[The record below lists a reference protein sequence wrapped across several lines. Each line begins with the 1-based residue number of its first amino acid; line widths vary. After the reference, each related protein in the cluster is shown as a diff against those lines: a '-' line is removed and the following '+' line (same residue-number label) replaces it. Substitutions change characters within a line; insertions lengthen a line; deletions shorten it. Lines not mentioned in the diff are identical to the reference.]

1 MPRGTHGGGL
11 GRSAARPRPGAGG
24 AIPGVPGPGG
34 SGRGPGAAIDASAN
48 LNPLGPPAWLDA
60 AFNEGRRAALAYP
73 DPDYAG
79 LRAAAGAGLGLD
91 PDRLVF
97 GAGADELM
105 FALARAAGR
114 AVALIEEPCYS
125 AYREASEDAGLRVV
139 TARAPLPGPAIGGRA
154 GGEGSRAGRS
164 GADDRDAGA
173 EAAYGRYAAL
183 LSAEPEALLWLAAP
197 NNPTGLLP
205 AGYPELPA
213 RLARDFP
220 RAVIAV
226 DEAFVDFVDGLD
238 PRGCLDEASRLP
250 NLVALRSMTKF
261 WCVPGLRLG
270 YAVAGGD
277 LPGRLRAALPTWP
290 LNCVAE
296 AFARR
301 AFADP
306 GAAARREATRAAV
319 AAERARMAGLLSGLP
334 GIEALE
340 ARANYYLVRV
350 NEAAA
355 GISAGELA
363 GRAEAAGV
371 GLRRCG
377 SFAGLAG
384 TELGHV
390 VGGQGYLRVAVRS
403 PVEND
408 SIFAV
413 IARIV
418 GQMAAGGRAPGA
430 LERPDVA
437 PSPAAAA
444 RRPAAS
450 RSAVSSPAA
459 ARRARALMVLGTSS
473 GAGKSLITTALCRIF
488 RDLGVDVA
496 PYKAQNMANNSA
508 VTPDGLELGRA
519 QAVQAAACGLEPD
532 VRMNPVLLKPET
544 DRAAQVV
551 LMGRPYA
558 RLEAADYYRLKDE
571 MRAAARSA
579 YDSLAA
585 EHELVVMEGAGSPA
599 EINLKANDFVNLAAA
614 RYAGARALLV
624 GDIDRGG
631 VFASF
636 IGTVS
641 TFSPEELGLFGGFV
655 VNKFRGD
662 PALLGDAFAMVEDRT
677 GFPTLGCVPMLAGLD
692 IPDEDEPV
700 VKAGSR
706 PGAELRI
713 AAPALRRVSNFTD
726 LDAFA
731 AEPDV
736 AVEPVASGRELR
748 SGRWDAVV
756 IPGSK
761 STVADLAWLRSVG
774 LADAIADFAAAGGTV
789 VGVCGGYQ
797 MLGRRI
803 LDPDR
808 IEAAGVE
815 TPGLGLLPLVTAFA
829 RDKRLARRAARWVE
843 GDLPLEG
850 YEIHHGRTYP
860 EAEGLKAVMLGDDG
874 ESLGYGE
881 GRIWGSYLHGL
892 FDADAFRRHFLNGLR
907 AIRGLSPLPIHERPS
922 LDRRIGALADAVRD
936 ALDMQVIR
944 AFAGL

>member
-1 MPRGTHGGGL
+1 MPRGAHGGRL
-11 GRSAARPRPGAGG
+11 GREAARPRPGEAGG
-24 AIPGVPGPGG
+24 SASTLGTSGP
-34 SGRGPGAAIDASAN
+34 AIDASAN

-73 DPDYAG
+73 DPDYG
-79 LRAAAGAGLGLD
+79 ELRAAAGAGLRLD
-91 PDRLVF
+91 PDRIVF

-105 FALARAAGR
+105 FALARASGKAL
-114 AVALIEEPCYS
+114 ALIEEPCYS
-125 AYREASEDAGLRVV
+125 AYREASEDAGLRV
-139 TARAPLPGPAIGGRA
+139 APSRAALPGPAIGRPADGEGRPA
-154 GGEGSRAGRS
+154 GGSE
-164 GADDRDAGA
+164 ADDRGTGA
-173 EAAYGRYAAL
+173 EAAFERYAAL

-197 NNPTGLLP
+197 NNPTGLVP
-205 AGYPELPA
+205 EGYPELPA
-213 RLARDFP
+213 RLARAFP
-220 RAVIAV
+220 RALIAV

-270 YAVAGGD
+270 YAVAGEE
-277 LPGRLRAALPTWP
+277 LARRLRAALPTWP

-306 GAAARREATRAAV
+306 GAAARRDETRASV
-319 AAERARMAGLLSGLP
+319 AAERARMAELLSGLP
-334 GIEALE
+334 GIQALE

-350 NEAAA
+350 DEAAA

-363 GRAEAAGV
+363 SRAEAAGI
-371 GLRRCG
+371 GLRCCD
-377 SFAGLAG
+377 SF
-384 TELGHV
+384 
-390 VGGQGYLRVAVRS
+390 GGFGEPERGRTGGGDEYLRIAVRS
-403 PVEND
+403 PEEND
-408 SIFAV
+408 AIVAV

-418 GQMAAGGRAPGA
+418 GEALGGGRERPSSG
-430 LERPDVA
+430 RPDVT

-450 RSAVSSPAA
+450 RFAGSSPAS

-532 VRMNPVLLKPET
+532 VRMNPVLLKPEG
-544 DRAAQVV
+544 DRSSQVV
-551 LMGRPYA
+551 VMGRPYA
-558 RLEAADYYRLKDE
+558 RLEAADYYRLKGE
-571 MRAAARSA
+571 MRAAARAA

-614 RYAGARALLV
+614 RHAGARALLV

-641 TFSPEELGLFGGFV
+641 TFSPEELRLFGGFV

-677 GFPTLGCVPMLAGLD
+677 GFPTLGCVPMLSGLD

-713 AAPALRRVSNFTD
+713 AVPALRRVSNFTD

-748 SGRWDAVV
+748 DGRWDAIV

-761 STVADLAWLRSVG
+761 ATVADLAWLRSVG
-774 LADAIADFAAAGGTV
+774 LAEAIADFAAGGGTV
-789 VGVCGGYQ
+789 VGICGGYQ

-808 IEAAGVE
+808 IEADGVE

-829 RDKRLARRAARWVE
+829 PDKRLARRVARWAE
-843 GDLPLEG
+843 GDLQLEG
-850 YEIHHGRTYP
+850 YEIHHGRTLP

-874 ESLGYGE
+874 EALGYGD
-881 GRIWGSYLHGL
+881 GRVWGSYLHGL

-907 AIRGLSPLPIHERPS
+907 ADRGFKPLPIHERPS
-922 LDRRIGALADAVRD
+922 LDSRIGILADAVRD
-936 ALDMQVIR
+936 ALDMRAIR
-944 AFAGL
+944 ALAGL

>member
-1 MPRGTHGGGL
+1 MPRGAHGGRL
-11 GRSAARPRPGAGG
+11 GRAAALRGA
-24 AIPGVPGPGG
+24 
-34 SGRGPGAAIDASAN
+34 SGLAIDASAN

-73 DPDYAG
+73 DPDYAE
-79 LRAAAGAGLGLD
+79 LRAAAGAGLRLD
-91 PDRLVF
+91 PDRIVF

-105 FALARAAGR
+105 FALARASGKAL
-114 AVALIEEPCYS
+114 ALIEEPCYS
-125 AYREASEDAGLRVV
+125 AYREASEDAGLRVLAV
-139 TARAPLPGPAIGGRA
+139 RAALPGPAPGRRDDGADSSSGRTAADGGPA
-154 GGEGSRAGRS
+154 DGRD
-164 GADDRDAGA
+164 GADDPGAGA
-173 EAAYGRYAAL
+173 EAAFERYAAL
-183 LSAEPEALLWLAAP
+183 LSAKPEALLWLAAP
-197 NNPTGLLP
+197 NNPTGLVP
-205 AGYPELPA
+205 EGYPELPA
-213 RLARDFP
+213 RLARAFP
-220 RAVIAV
+220 RALIAV

-238 PRGCLDEASRLP
+238 PRGCLDEAARLP
-250 NLVALRSMTKF
+250 NLVAFRSMTKF

-270 YAVAGGD
+270 YAVAGGE
-277 LPGRLRAALPTWP
+277 LAQRLRAALPTWP

-301 AFADP
+301 GFADP
-306 GAAARREATRAAV
+306 GAAARRDETRALV
-319 AAERARMAGLLSGLP
+319 AAERARMAELLSGLP
-334 GIEALE
+334 GIQALE
-340 ARANYYLVRV
+340 ARANFYLIRV
-350 NEAAA
+350 DEAAA

-363 GRAEAAGV
+363 SRAEAAGV
-371 GLRRCG
+371 GLRRCD
-377 SFAGLAG
+377 SFDGFVAP
-384 TELGHV
+384 GHGRT
-390 VGGQGYLRVAVRS
+390 GGGEAYLRVAIRR
-403 PVEND
+403 PEEND
-408 SIFAV
+408 GIIAA

-418 GQMAAGGRAPGA
+418 GEALGGGR
-430 LERPDVA
+430 ERSLYGWPDVA
-437 PSPAAAA
+437 PSPAAA
-444 RRPAAS
+444 RRPAVS
-450 RSAVSSPAA
+450 RTAGSSPAS

-508 VTPDGLELGRA
+508 VTADGLELGRA

-532 VRMNPVLLKPET
+532 VRMNPVLLKPEG
-544 DRAAQVV
+544 DRCSQVV
-551 LMGRPYA
+551 MMGRPYA
-558 RLEAADYYRLKDE
+558 RLEAADYYRLKGE

-636 IGTVS
+636 IGTIS
-641 TFSPEELGLFGGFV
+641 TFSPEELRLFGGFV

-677 GFPTLGCVPMLAGLD
+677 GFPTLGCVPMLSGLD

-713 AAPALRRVSNFTD
+713 AVPALRRVSNFTD

-748 SGRWDAVV
+748 EGRWDALV

-761 STVADLAWLRSVG
+761 ATVADLAWLRSVG
-774 LADAIADFAAAGGTV
+774 LADAIVDFAAAGGTV
-789 VGVCGGYQ
+789 VGICGGYQ

-808 IEAAGVE
+808 IEADTVE

-829 RDKRLARRAARWVE
+829 SDKRLARRVARWVE
-843 GDLPLEG
+843 GGFILEG
-850 YEIHHGRTYP
+850 YEIHHGRTLP
-860 EAEGLKAVMLGDDG
+860 EAEGLKAVILG
-874 ESLGYGE
+874 ESGEALGYGK
-881 GRIWGSYLHGL
+881 GRVWGSYLHGL

-907 AIRGLSPLPIHERPS
+907 AERGFKPLPIHERPS
-922 LDRRIGALADAVRD
+922 LDSRIGILADAVRE
-936 ALDMQVIR
+936 AVDMRAIR
-944 AFAGL
+944 ALAGL

>member
-1 MPRGTHGGGL
+1 MPRGAHGGWL
-11 GRSAARPRPGAGG
+11 GRAAAIRGAP
-24 AIPGVPGPGG
+24 AL
-34 SGRGPGAAIDASAN
+34 AIDASAN

-73 DPDYAG
+73 DPDYG
-79 LRAAAGAGLGLD
+79 ELRAAAGAGLGLD
-91 PDRLVF
+91 PERIVF

-105 FALARAAGR
+105 FALARASGKAL
-114 AVALIEEPCYS
+114 ALIEEPCYS

-139 TARAPLPGPAIGGRA
+139 PSRAAFPGPAMGRPARGEGHPA
-154 GGEGSRAGRS
+154 GGS
-164 GADDRDAGA
+164 GADDRGTGA
-173 EAAYGRYAAL
+173 EAAFERYAAL
-183 LSAEPEALLWLAAP
+183 LAAEPEALLWLAAP
-197 NNPTGLLP
+197 NNPTGLVP
-205 AGYPELPA
+205 DGYPELPA
-213 RLARDFP
+213 RLARAFP
-220 RAVIAV
+220 RALIAV

-270 YAVAGGD
+270 YAVAGGE
-277 LPGRLRAALPTWP
+277 LARRLRAALPTWP

-301 AFADP
+301 VFADP
-306 GAAARREATRAAV
+306 GAAARRDETRASV
-319 AAERARMAGLLSGLP
+319 AAERTRMAELLSGLP
-334 GIEALE
+334 GIQALE
-340 ARANYYLVRV
+340 ARANFYLVRV
-350 NEAAA
+350 DEAAA
-355 GISAGELA
+355 GISAADLA
-363 GRAEAAGV
+363 SRAEAAGV
-371 GLRRCG
+371 GLRRCA
-377 SFAGLAG
+377 SFAGFG
-384 TELGHV
+384 EPERGRT
-390 VGGQGYLRVAVRS
+390 GGGDDYLRIAVRS
-403 PVEND
+403 PEEND
-408 SIFAV
+408 GIVAV

-418 GQMAAGGRAPGA
+418 GETARAAAGRPGY
-430 LERPDVA
+430 A
-437 PSPAAAA
+437 PS
-444 RRPAAS
+444 RSAAS
-450 RSAVSSPAA
+450 RSAGSSPAS

-508 VTPDGLELGRA
+508 VTADGLELGRA

-532 VRMNPVLLKPET
+532 VRMNPVLLKPEG
-544 DRAAQVV
+544 DRSSQVV
-551 LMGRPYA
+551 VMGRPYA
-558 RLEAADYYRLKDE
+558 RLTAADYYRQKGQ

-599 EINLKANDFVNLAAA
+599 EINLKPNDFVNLAAA

-624 GDIDRGG
+624 GDIDHGG

-641 TFSPEELGLFGGFV
+641 TFSPEELRLFGGFV

-662 PALLGDAFAMVEDRT
+662 PALLGDAFAMVRDRT
-677 GFPTLGCVPMLAGLD
+677 GFPTLGCVPMLSGLD

-713 AAPALRRVSNFTD
+713 AVPALRRVSNFTD

-748 SGRWDAVV
+748 EGRWDAIV

-761 STVADLAWLRSVG
+761 ATVADLAWLRSVG
-774 LADAIADFAAAGGTV
+774 LADAIADFAAGGGTV

-808 IEAAGVE
+808 IEADGIE

-829 RDKRLARRAARWVE
+829 PDKRLARRVARWVE
-843 GDLPLEG
+843 GDLQLEG
-850 YEIHHGRTYP
+850 YEIHHGRTFP
-860 EAEGLKAVMLGDDG
+860 EAEGPKAVMLGDDG
-874 ESLGYGE
+874 EALGYGE
-881 GRIWGSYLHGL
+881 GRVWGSYLHGL

-907 AIRGLSPLPIHERPS
+907 ADRGLKPLPIHERPS
-922 LDRRIGALADAVRD
+922 LDRRIGMLADAVRD
-936 ALDMQVIR
+936 ALDMRAIR
-944 AFAGL
+944 ALAGL

>member
-1 MPRGTHGGGL
+1 MPRGAHGGGL
-11 GRSAARPRPGAGG
+11 GRAAATLE
-24 AIPGVPGPGG
+24 APGP
-34 SGRGPGAAIDASAN
+34 AIDASAN

-73 DPDYAG
+73 DPDYAE

-91 PDRLVF
+91 PERIVF

-105 FALARAAGR
+105 FALARASGKAL
-114 AVALIEEPCYS
+114 ALIEEPCYS
-125 AYREASEDAGLRVV
+125 AYREASEDAGLRV
-139 TARAPLPGPAIGGRA
+139 ASSRAAMPGPAIGRRDD
-154 GGEGSRAGRS
+154 GEGSPAGGS
-164 GADDRDAGA
+164 EADDRGTGA
-173 EAAYGRYAAL
+173 EAAFERYAAL

-197 NNPTGLLP
+197 NNPTGLVP
-205 AGYPELPA
+205 EGYPELPA
-213 RLARDFP
+213 RLARAFP
-220 RAVIAV
+220 RALIAV

-270 YAVAGGD
+270 YAVAGEE
-277 LPGRLRAALPTWP
+277 LARRLRAALPTWP

-306 GAAARREATRAAV
+306 GAAARRDETRASV
-319 AAERARMAGLLSGLP
+319 AAERARMAELLSGLP
-334 GIEALE
+334 GIQALE

-350 NEAAA
+350 DEAAA

-363 GRAEAAGV
+363 SRAEAAGI
-371 GLRRCG
+371 GLRRCD
-377 SFAGLAG
+377 SFGGFVAP
-384 TELGHV
+384 GHGRT
-390 VGGQGYLRVAVRS
+390 GGGEAYLRVAIRS
-403 PVEND
+403 PEEND
-408 SIFAV
+408 AIVAV
-413 IARIV
+413 ISRIV
-418 GQMAAGGRAPGA
+418 GEAARAAAG
-430 LERPDVA
+430 LPDE
-437 PSPAAAA
+437 PTPF
-444 RRPAAS
+444 PAAS
-450 RSAVSSPAA
+450 RSALASPAA

-558 RLEAADYYRLKDE
+558 RLEAADYYRLKGE

-614 RYAGARALLV
+614 RHAGARALLV

-641 TFSPEELGLFGGFV
+641 TFSPDELRLFGGLV

-677 GFPTLGCVPMLAGLD
+677 GFPTLGCVPMLSGLD

-829 RDKRLARRAARWVE
+829 PDKRLARRAARWVE
-843 GDLPLEG
+843 ADLPLEG

-874 ESLGYGE
+874 EALGYGE
-881 GRIWGSYLHGL
+881 GRVWGSYLHGL

-907 AIRGLSPLPIHERPS
+907 SIRRLEPLPIHERPS
-922 LDRRIGALADAVRD
+922 LDKRIGILADAVRD
-936 ALDMQVIR
+936 ALDMRAIR
-944 AFAGL
+944 ALAGL

>member
-1 MPRGTHGGGL
+1 MPRGAHGGGP
-11 GRSAARPRPGAGG
+11 GRAAAFGGGPGAGG
-24 AIPGVPGPGG
+24 APSRDPGL
-34 SGRGPGAAIDASAN
+34 AIDASAN

-73 DPDYAG
+73 DPDYAE

-105 FALARAAGR
+105 FALARASGKAL
-114 AVALIEEPCYS
+114 ALIEEPCYS

-139 TARAPLPGPAIGGRA
+139 SAPAPLPGPAIAERAEGSAGRA
-154 GGEGSRAGRS
+154 GGT
-164 GADDRDAGA
+164 GA
-173 EAAYGRYAAL
+173 EAAFERYAAL

-197 NNPTGLLP
+197 NNPTGLVP
-205 AGYPELPA
+205 EGYPELPA
-213 RLARDFP
+213 RLARAFP
-220 RAVIAV
+220 RALVAV
-226 DEAFVDFVDGLD
+226 DEAFIDFVDGLD
-238 PRGCLDEASRLP
+238 PRGCLDEAARLP

-270 YAVAGGD
+270 YAVAGGE
-277 LPGRLRAALPTWP
+277 LPLRLRAALPTWP

-306 GAAARREATRAAV
+306 GAAARREATRVSV
-319 AAERARMAGLLSGLP
+319 AAERARMAGLISGLP
-334 GIEALE
+334 GIRALE
-340 ARANYYLVRV
+340 ARANFYLVRV
-350 NEAAA
+350 DEAAA

-363 GRAEAAGV
+363 SGAEAAGV
-371 GLRRCG
+371 GLRRCD
-377 SFAGLAG
+377 SFGGLGVPGRGRAERG
-384 TELGHV
+384 E
-390 VGGQGYLRVAVRS
+390 GYLRIAVR
-403 PVEND
+403 PPEEDDRIYV
-408 SIFAV
+408 V
-413 IARIV
+413 LARIL
-418 GQMAAGGRAPGA
+418 GEAAGGRESRGEAAGGERA
-430 LERPDVA
+430 RAARGRPDDPPSSLAA
-437 PSPAAAA
+437 PPTAGAAPA
-444 RRPAAS
+444 S
-450 RSAVSSPAA
+450 

-508 VTPDGLELGRA
+508 VTADGLELGRA

-532 VRMNPVLLKPET
+532 ARMNPVLLKPEG
-544 DRAAQVV
+544 DRSSQVV
-551 LMGRPYA
+551 VMGRPYA
-558 RLEAADYYRLKDE
+558 RLEAADYYRLKGE
-571 MRAAARSA
+571 MRAAARAA

-599 EINLKANDFVNLAAA
+599 EINLKADDFVNLAAA

-641 TFSPEELGLFGGFV
+641 TFSPEELRLFGGFV

-692 IPDEDEPV
+692 IPDEDEPA
-700 VKAGSR
+700 VKAGCR

-713 AAPALRRVSNFTD
+713 AVPALRRVSNFTD

-736 AVEPVASGRELR
+736 AVEPVGSGRELR
-748 SGRWDAVV
+748 EGRWDAVV

-774 LADAIADFAAAGGTV
+774 LADAIADFAAAGGAV

-808 IEAAGVE
+808 IEADGVE
-815 TPGLGLLPLVTAFA
+815 TPGLGLLPLVTVFA
-829 RDKRLARRAARWVE
+829 RDKRLARRVARWAE
-843 GDLPLEG
+843 GGFPLEG
-850 YEIHHGRTYP
+850 YEIHHGRTCP

-874 ESLGYGE
+874 EALGYGE
-881 GRIWGSYLHGL
+881 GRVWGGYLHGL

-907 AIRGLSPLPIHERPS
+907 ADRGLNPLPIHERPS
-922 LDRRIGALADAVRD
+922 LDRRIGILADAVRD
-936 ALDMQVIR
+936 ALDMKAIR
-944 AFAGL
+944 ALAGL

>member
-1 MPRGTHGGGL
+1 MPRGAHGGGL
-11 GRSAARPRPGAGG
+11 GRAAAQQRPGA
-24 AIPGVPGPGG
+24 AGG
-34 SGRGPGAAIDASAN
+34 SIRGAPGRSGGTRREPCLAIDASAN

-60 AFNEGRRAALAYP
+60 AFNEGRRAAVAYP
-73 DPDYAG
+73 DPDYAE
-79 LRAAAGAGLGLD
+79 LRAAAGASLGLD
-91 PDRLVF
+91 PGRFVF

-105 FALARAAGR
+105 FALARASGK

-125 AYREASEDAGLRVV
+125 TYREASEDAGLRVV
-139 TARAPLPGPAIGGRA
+139 SARAALPEPAIGGQDCRLSV
-154 GGEGSRAGRS
+154 GGYAV
-164 GADDRDAGA
+164 DRQAGA
-173 EAAYGRYAAL
+173 AAAFERYAAL
-183 LSAEPEALLWLAAP
+183 LSDEPESLLWLAAP
-197 NNPTGLLP
+197 NNPTGLVP
-205 AGYPELPA
+205 EGYPELPG
-213 RLARDFP
+213 RLARSFP
-220 RAVIAV
+220 RALVVV
-226 DEAFVDFVDGLD
+226 DEAFVDFVEGLD
-238 PRGCLDEASRLP
+238 PRGCLDEAARLA

-261 WCVPGLRLG
+261 WCAPGLRLG
-270 YAVAGGD
+270 YAVAGGE
-277 LPGRLRAALPTWP
+277 LPQRLRAALPTWP

-301 AFADP
+301 TFTEP
-306 GAAARREATRAAV
+306 GAGARRGATRASV
-319 AAERARMAGLLSGLP
+319 TGERVRMAKLLSGLP
-334 GIEALE
+334 GIRALE
-340 ARANYYLVRV
+340 ARANYYLVRIDQAV
-350 NEAAA
+350 A

-363 GRAEAAGV
+363 SRAESAGV
-371 GLRRCG
+371 GLRRCD
-377 SFAGLAG
+377 SFGGFGGPGLD
-384 TELGHV
+384 ELRGDA
-390 VGGQGYLRVAVRS
+390 YLRIAVRS
-403 PVEND
+403 HEEND
-408 SIFAV
+408 SIYAV
-413 IARIV
+413 VARIV
-418 GQMAAGGRAPGA
+418 SEAAGDERTLAAHERLYDPG
-430 LERPDVA
+430 
-437 PSPAAAA
+437 STAAA
-444 RRPAAS
+444 RRPSGAS
-450 RSAVSSPAA
+450 RPSA
-459 ARRARALMVLGTSS
+459 RKARALMVLGTSS

-508 VTPDGLELGRA
+508 VTADGLELGRA

-532 VRMNPVLLKPET
+532 VRMNPVLLKPES
-544 DRAAQVV
+544 DRASQLVV
-551 LMGRPYA
+551 MGRPYA
-558 RLEAADYYRLKDE
+558 RLQAADYHRLKDE
-571 MRAAARSA
+571 MRAAARGA

-599 EINLKANDFVNLAAA
+599 EINLKANDFVNLSAA

-641 TFSPEELGLFGGFV
+641 TFSPEELRLFGGFI

-662 PALLGDAFAMVEDRT
+662 PALLGDAFAMVEDRS

-713 AAPALRRVSNFTD
+713 AVPALRRVSNFTD

-731 AEPDV
+731 TEPDV
-736 AVEPVASGRELR
+736 AVEPVGSSREFR
-748 SGRWDAVV
+748 AGPWDAVI

-774 LADAIADFAAAGGTV
+774 LDGAIADFAAAGGTI
-789 VGVCGGYQ
+789 VGICGGYQ

-808 IEAAGVE
+808 VEAAGVE

-829 RDKRLARRAARWVE
+829 PDKRLARRVARWAE
-843 GDLPLEG
+843 GGFALEG

-860 EAEGLKAVMLGDDG
+860 EHEGLKTVMLGDDG
-874 ESLGYGE
+874 EALGYGV
-881 GRIWGSYLHGL
+881 GRVWGSYLHGL

-907 AIRGLSPLPIHERPS
+907 AIRGLNPLPVHERPS
-922 LDRRIGALADAVRD
+922 LEGRIGILAEAVRD
-936 ALDMQVIR
+936 ALDMQAIR
-944 AFAGL
+944 ALAGL